1 MFAVL
6 SIINQTLLTQAKQIY
21 FFCNFHD
28 SNELRKNIYLNELEN
43 IHLICVLILMATLN
57 F

>member
-6 SIINQTLLTQAKQIY
+6 SIINQTLLIQAKQIY

-28 SNELRKNIYLNELEN
+28 SNELRKNIYLNEFIEYSFD
-43 IHLICVLILMATLN
+43 ICIN
-57 F
+57 SNGNS